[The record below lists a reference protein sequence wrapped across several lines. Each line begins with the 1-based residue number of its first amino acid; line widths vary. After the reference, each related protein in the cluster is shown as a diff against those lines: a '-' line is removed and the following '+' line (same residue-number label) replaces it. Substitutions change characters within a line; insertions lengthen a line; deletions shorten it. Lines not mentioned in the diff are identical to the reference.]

1 MRARIQKTMVLI
13 LGLALLLS
21 YGFFSF
27 IVYYQNLS
35 LLKSEVKQEAR
46 YIRTAVD
53 IVGSDYLE
61 RLDNVEVNTRVT
73 RIDADGTVLYD
84 SGGDERLLENHKGRE
99 EVKQA
104 LASGEGEITRMSD
117 TRDREMYY
125 YATMLDDGTVLRVSK
140 NMESLAGTAFR
151 MLPVM
156 FLIAAVMI
164 LLTVILASWQTRRL
178 IKPINELDIEHPLD
192 NMVYEELTPLLTAM
206 DQSNREKEEVSN
218 MRKEFSANVSHE
230 LKTPLTSISGYA
242 EIMKNGP

>member
-1 MRARIQKTMVLI
+1 MVLI

-73 RIDADGTVLYD
+73 RVDADGTVPYD

-140 NMESLAGTAFR
+140 RYGKPCGNRISDASGHVFDRCGDDPAHGHSCKLADT
-151 MLPVM
+151 P
-156 FLIAAVMI
+156 
-164 LLTVILASWQTRRL
+164 SDQT
-178 IKPINELDIEHPLD
+178 D
-192 NMVYEELTPLLTAM
+192 
-206 DQSNREKEEVSN
+206 
-218 MRKEFSANVSHE
+218 
-230 LKTPLTSISGYA
+230 
-242 EIMKNGP
+242 

>member
-1 MRARIQKTMVLI
+1 M
-13 LGLALLLS
+13 
-21 YGFFSF
+21 
-27 IVYYQNLS
+27 
-35 LLKSEVKQEAR
+35 KQEAR

-73 RIDADGTVLYD
+73 RIGADGTVLYD

-140 NMESLAGTAFR
+140 EYGEALREQRFGCFR
-151 MLPVM
+151 SC
-156 FLIAAVMI
+156 F
-164 LLTVILASWQTRRL
+164 
-178 IKPINELDIEHPLD
+178 
-192 NMVYEELTPLLTAM
+192 
-206 DQSNREKEEVSN
+206 
-218 MRKEFSANVSHE
+218 
-230 LKTPLTSISGYA
+230 
-242 EIMKNGP
+242 

>member
-73 RIDADGTVLYD
+73 RIGSDGTVLYD

-125 YATMLDDGTVLRVSK
+125 L
-140 NMESLAGTAFR
+140 SL
-151 MLPVM
+151 
-156 FLIAAVMI
+156 IHI
-164 LLTVILASWQTRRL
+164 
-178 IKPINELDIEHPLD
+178 
-192 NMVYEELTPLLTAM
+192 
-206 DQSNREKEEVSN
+206 
-218 MRKEFSANVSHE
+218 
-230 LKTPLTSISGYA
+230 
-242 EIMKNGP
+242 